1 MTIQVTQSSVSYV
14 GDDVQT
20 VFAYNFRIFQD
31 ENLKVYLDG
40 VLQTYI
46 TDYTVTN
53 NGDESGGTVVFVVP
67 PPAPTA
73 SSDGIVTIERVLSNT
88 QLLDLIE
95 YDRFPAESVEA
106 ALDYIV
112 LLVQQNTRATDRSI
126 RAGVG
131 NTADLTFPN
140 PGAGQFIKYTDD
152 GLALETA
159 DINDLGD
166 TIVSEAT
173 DQEIIDGIQTQKR
186 LISPA
191 QVKLGTDTH
200 QDPPVTSVFDSQ
212 FHEVVDV
219 LPPTPEAS
227 KIYLVRQ

>member
-1 MTIQVTQSSVSYV
+1 MTIEVESSRVRYDAD
-14 GDDVQT
+14 GVQT
-20 VFAYNFRIFQD
+20 EFQYTFRIFQD
-31 ENLKVYLDG
+31 QNLLVYVDG
-40 VLQTYI
+40 VLQAYI
-46 TDYTVTN
+46 TDYVMTN
-53 NGDESGGTVVFVVP
+53 SGTESGGTVTFSVP
-67 PPAPTA
+67 PPDQ
-73 SSDGIVTIERVLSNT
+73 SIVTLVRILDLK
-88 QLLDLIE
+88 QLLDLLE

-106 ALDYIV
+106 ALDYIM
-112 LLVQQNTRATDRSI
+112 LCIQQVNSS
-126 RAGVG
+126 VG
-131 NTADLTFPN
+131 DGITADPSIPEDVDTTFPP
-140 PGAGQFIKYTDD
+140 PGAGEFIKYTDD
-152 GLALETA
+152 GKALETA
-159 DINDLGD
+159 NINDLGD

-173 DQEIIDGIQTQKR
+173 DQEIIDGVQTQKR